1 MRNGEGGARRFCEGI
16 LPIDRAR
23 QQKYQTR
30 LDNLTKPQGSLGLLE
45 AIASRY
51 GAIRHPEIGS
61 IDRKCLFTFAADH
74 GVSHEGVSLYPREVT
89 AQMVYNFLR
98 GGAAINVLCR
108 HYRIKNIVVD
118 VGVDHDFGAV
128 DGLVDRKIGRGT
140 CNFLEAPAMTR
151 EEAERAIQIG
161 FDLAVAEIAD
171 GAGLIGTGEMG
182 IGNTTAS
189 SAVFAAMAM
198 LPPSAVTG
206 SGTGVDEQGRRHKI
220 EVIQRALALHRPDPA
235 DPLDV
240 LSKVGGFEIGAIMG
254 VALAGASRRVP
265 VVIDGFISTAG
276 AILAMQLCPGVQ
288 EYLFF
293 SHCSW
298 EAGHKRV
305 LAWLGVRPLLNLDLR
320 LGEGTGAAMAM
331 NVIDA
336 AVRLMMEMATFDEA
350 SVSRSS
356 EVQTAAPGERIAD
369 GQG

>member
-1 MRNGEGGARRFCEGI
+1 MTNREDMAQRFSEGI

-23 QQKYQTR
+23 QQEYQAR

-51 GAIRHPEIGS
+51 GAIRHPDVGS
-61 IDRKCLFTFAADH
+61 IARKCLFTFAADH

-108 HYRIKNIVVD
+108 HSGITNIIVD
-118 VGVDHDFGAV
+118 VGVDHDFGNI
-128 DGLVDRKIGRGT
+128 DGLVDRKVRRGT
-140 CNFLEAPAMTR
+140 RNFLEGPAMTR
-151 EEAERAIQIG
+151 EEAERAIQAG
-161 FDLAVAEIAD
+161 FDLATAEIAG

-182 IGNTTAS
+182 IGNTTAT
-189 SAVFAAMAM
+189 SAILAATAS
-198 LPPSAVTG
+198 LPPEDVTG
-206 SGTGVDEQGRRHKI
+206 HGTGVDEQGRLRKI
-220 EVIQRALALHRPDPA
+220 EVVRRALALHRPDPS

-240 LSKVGGFEIGAIMG
+240 LAKVGGFEIAAIMG

-276 AILAMQLCPGVQ
+276 AILAMQLCPRVQ

-298 EAGHKRV
+298 EAGHDRV
-305 LAWLGVRPLLNLDLR
+305 LAWLGVRPLLDLDLR

-336 AVRLMMEMATFDEA
+336 AVKLMMEMATFDEA

-356 EVQTAAPGERIAD
+356 GTAPTAAGELLAEE
-369 GQG
+369 QG